1 MCLGHESSGIIA
13 RLGSNLA
20 AAAAEAEQAEAQ
32 LGTTGA
38 KAVVGKAVL
47 KLGQKVTLEPGVT
60 CRMCHDC
67 RGGQYQVSMWY
78 LNYQARKRSHTE
90 SRSAS
95 TWHLLLTPPSTA
107 PCRDTTSCECPLLF
121 SVSTNVIE
129 HQPVGPCVPPARLC
143 GSGLWRYDGAAFC
156 GSARYSQCRRAKNG
170 PKRSHLRCGSCRPP
184 RNGRRQGSRCWE
196 DHRRGYQ

>member
-20 AAAAEAEQAEAQ
+20 AAAAEAEQAVAQ

-67 RGGQYQVSMWY
+67 RGGQYQVCILGSSK
-78 LNYQARKRSHTE
+78 RKND
-90 SRSAS
+90 
-95 TWHLLLTPPSTA
+95 L
-107 PCRDTTSCECPLLF
+107 
-121 SVSTNVIE
+121 
-129 HQPVGPCVPPARLC
+129 
-143 GSGLWRYDGAAFC
+143 
-156 GSARYSQCRRAKNG
+156 
-170 PKRSHLRCGSCRPP
+170 
-184 RNGRRQGSRCWE
+184 
-196 DHRRGYQ
+196 HRV